1 MRKVDKL
8 VAFFIVISIF
18 YFIPGAISEAGTDTV
33 TGNQEQKVFQAKTNA
48 LRSACAYLWDRY
60 YQKEKV
66 EIRVS
71 TRGNYDETVIF
82 TCPDCSL
89 EENFVEPF
97 LNSEYQGKSGM
108 DRIKACGYTQV
119 VFKGARGLQEIVR
132 QVPE

>member
-1 MRKVDKL
+1 MRKL
-8 VAFFIVISIF
+8 VGLAAFFVMISIC
-18 YFIPGAISEAGTDTV
+18 YFIPGSISEAGTDTAI
-33 TGNQEQKVFQAKTNA
+33 GNPEQKVFQAKTNA

-97 LNSEYQGKSGM
+97 LNSEYQGKTGM

>member
-1 MRKVDKL
+1 MGKSAGL
-8 VAFFIVISIF
+8 VVFFVMISIC
-18 YFIPGAISEAGTDTV
+18 YFIPGSISEAGTDTV
-33 TGNQEQKVFQAKTNA
+33 TGNQEQEVFQAKTNA

-97 LNSEYQGKSGM
+97 LNSEYRGKTGM

>member
-1 MRKVDKL
+1 MTKL
-8 VAFFIVISIF
+8 VGLSAFFIVISVC
-18 YFIPGAISEAGTDTV
+18 YVIPGSISEAGTDTV
-33 TGNQEQKVFQAKTNA
+33 TGDQEQKVFQAKTNA

-97 LNSEYQGKSGM
+97 LNSEYRGKTGM